1 MLCEGFCM
9 RVKNNDLSL
18 GKPQIFWTPQQ
29 YLVEFLTSGFT
40 SHKERCRGGC
50 LPWSTGGKAQKPQE
64 KTIWFQLL
72 VMGCPVQCPVYC
84 LTQPSAESCAPT
96 WYSYLCTKTPA
107 EHEWKSKS
115 PLRWL
120 QLSSSRLEFAVWAVH
135 PACHK
140 GFLKK
145 KTQQHN
151 FNPCRN
157 LSMFCIAWKR
167 RFNHV
172 LLIVHKNAEG
182 FLKIQW
188 YNCWELNVHTK
199 LYLCGIEGW

>member
-9 RVKNNDLSL
+9 HVKNNDLSL

-29 YLVEFLTSGFT
+29 YLVEFLTWGFT
-40 SHKERCRGGC
+40 SHRERCRGGC

-72 VMGCPVQCPVYC
+72 VLGCPVQCPVYC

-96 WYSYLCTKTPA
+96 WYSYLCKKTPA

-140 GFLKK
+140 AFLKK
-145 KTQQHN
+145 KPSNTILTHAETC
-151 FNPCRN
+151 PCSALHERED
-157 LSMFCIAWKR
+157 STMFY
-167 RFNHV
+167 
-172 LLIVHKNAEG
+172 LL
-182 FLKIQW
+182 FTRMLKDF
-188 YNCWELNVHTK
+188 
-199 LYLCGIEGW
+199 